1 LNDSLTPE
9 SPLASAVRTVSA
21 ADVTGEFPVQNV
33 TEESSG
39 G

>member
-1 LNDSLTPE
+1 
-9 SPLASAVRTVSA
+9 VRTVSA